1 MFYKQTNMLEDRK
14 IESYRILV
22 KYPDKIPI
30 ICEKHSS
37 CKTIKEITKKKYL
50 VSMNYT
56 CGQFMY
62 IIRAQL
68 QLPAEHAMFF
78 FIKDS
83 IPSNTQTVGELYD
96 SYKDEDGFLYI
107 HYASENTFG

>member
-50 VSMNYT
+50 V
-56 CGQFMY
+56 
-62 IIRAQL
+62 
-68 QLPAEHAMFF
+68 
-78 FIKDS
+78 
-83 IPSNTQTVGELYD
+83 
-96 SYKDEDGFLYI
+96 
-107 HYASENTFG
+107 